1 MTKRRKKYSK
11 QFKTQA
17 LEAANEPDVTVAD
30 VARQLDIDSSLL
42 YSWRAQQK
50 TLADKAFPGK
60 GNPVDDELARLR
72 KENAQLKEERDFLK
86 LAANY
91 FAKQ

>member
-50 TLADKAFPGK
+50 
-60 GNPVDDELARLR
+60 
-72 KENAQLKEERDFLK
+72 NAC
-86 LAANY
+86 
-91 FAKQ
+91 

>member
-1 MTKRRKKYSK
+1 LTLRC
-11 QFKTQA
+11 F
-17 LEAANEPDVTVAD
+17 TVGEHNK
-30 VARQLDIDSSLL
+30 
-42 YSWRAQQK
+42 K